1 MAVAAITT
9 AAAGRSTT
17 TAAAVAKKL
26 ACLSEQ
32 VGAARKFLRAAR
44 SSCNRQLQSI
54 MARTR
59 FKGEEALACR
69 SPGAPAAECSIK
81 YLCAAKRRLL
91 GCRQSGRCHF
101 TEGYTSRLRPCAASA
116 PCKESLAPQGFSL
129 APHRSLLA
137 VESQGLRPLTILE
150 RLFRQAGAAKQST
163 HANIFTEI
171 FLFQLLALKY
181 LPK

>member
-69 SPGAPAAECSIK
+69 GPGAPAAECSIK
-81 YLCAAKRRLL
+81 VFMRREAEA
-91 GCRQSGRCHF
+91 F
-101 TEGYTSRLRPCAASA
+101 RLST
-116 PCKESLAPQGFSL
+116 KWQM
-129 APHRSLLA
+129 
-137 VESQGLRPLTILE
+137 PL
-150 RLFRQAGAAKQST
+150 
-163 HANIFTEI
+163 
-171 FLFQLLALKY
+171 Y
-181 LPK
+181 